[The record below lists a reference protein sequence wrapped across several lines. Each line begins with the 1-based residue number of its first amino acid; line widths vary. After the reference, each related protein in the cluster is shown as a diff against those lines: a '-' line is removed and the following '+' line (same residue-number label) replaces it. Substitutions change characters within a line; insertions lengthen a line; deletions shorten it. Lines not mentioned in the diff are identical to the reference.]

1 MTSRPDP
8 PVARDWFSVTWVTGS
23 IAMLTEPHVDELLRA
38 NLWYVR
44 GRERDLL
51 VDTGN
56 GVAPLR
62 PVVERLARGRGREVV
77 AIATHAHFDHI
88 GGLHEFERRLLHSRE
103 EAAAQRVFD
112 LAPLVSSMWSA
123 EFREALVAGGL
134 SVAPVL
140 IDALP
145 APDFDPAAFRIAP
158 VAATHFV
165 EGGDVIDLGDRQLQV
180 LHLPG
185 HTPGGMGLW
194 DETGGVLFSGDV
206 IYDAELLDTLPESSV
221 EDYVRTMTRL
231 LDLPVSIVCPG
242 HEGPFGRERLRELA
256 GAYLR
261 EHAG

>member
-1 MTSRPDP
+1 MTSRPDL
-8 PVARDWFSVTWVTGS
+8 PVARDWFSVTWVAGS

-62 PVVERLARGRGREVV
+62 PVIERLAGGHVREVV
-77 AIATHAHFDHI
+77 AVATHAHFDHI
-88 GGLHEFERRLLHSRE
+88 GGLHEFERRLLHAHE
-103 EAAAQRVFD
+103 EAAARHVSE
-112 LAPLVSSMWSA
+112 LAPLASAMWSA
-123 EFREALVAGGL
+123 EFRADIVTSGQP
-134 SVAPVL
+134 VAPVL

-165 EGGDVIDLGDRQLQV
+165 EGGDVIDLGDRQLRV

-185 HTPGGMGLW
+185 HTPGGIGLW
-194 DETGGVLFSGDV
+194 DETAGVLFSGDV
-206 IYDAELLDTLPESSV
+206 IYDAELIDTSPESSV

-231 LDLPVSIVCPG
+231 LDLPVSIVYPG
-242 HEGPFGRERLRELA
+242 HEEPFGRERLRELA